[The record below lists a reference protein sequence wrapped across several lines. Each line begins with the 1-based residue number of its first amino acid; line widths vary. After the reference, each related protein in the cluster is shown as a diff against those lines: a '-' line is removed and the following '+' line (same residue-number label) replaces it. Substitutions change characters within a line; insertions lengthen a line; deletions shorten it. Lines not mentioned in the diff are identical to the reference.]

1 MNWTRRG
8 LDFGKRAW
16 TGPVV
21 DLDRKNFGTT
31 DIVFSK
37 VITPLISQ
45 EPVLNGESSTSACL
59 LHRNL
64 WHCWWPGC
72 RQSAHVVAV
81 AGERET
87 EGTGGEDRE
96 GGREG
101 GTGRRVVHLEYL

>member
-1 MNWTRRG
+1 MSHPRVRVYCTEIYG
-8 LDFGKRAW
+8 IVG
-16 TGPVV
+16 
-21 DLDRKNFGTT
+21 GT
-31 DIVFSK
+31 
-37 VITPLISQ
+37 
-45 EPVLNGESSTSACL
+45 
-59 LHRNL
+59 
-64 WHCWWPGC
+64 PGC